1 MPRPSIAAAVEGV
14 TDEAVVERLID
25 HAGGQV
31 GTVYGRRGKDRLRK
45 KISGYNNAARRA
57 PWFVLVDLDHEKDCA
72 PALRAAWLPEP
83 APCLC
88 FRVAVHEVEAWLL
101 ADAETLAIYLDAPR
115 GRVPRAPEEL
125 DDPKGAMI
133 ALARRSHR
141 KDIREDM
148 APREG
153 SGLRVGPGY
162 TGRLVDYAANAWR
175 PEAAS
180 RRSES
185 LRRAIDCLRRLVGRC
200 AGFEG
205 VR

>member
-1 MPRPSIAAAVEGV
+1 MPRPSIDAAVEGL

-25 HAGGQV
+25 HTGGQV
-31 GTVYGRRGKDRLRK
+31 GTVYGRSGKDRLRK
-45 KISGYNNAARRA
+45 KISGYNNAARHA

-83 APCLC
+83 APRLC

-101 ADAETLAIYLDAPR
+101 ADAETLADYLGVSRDR
-115 GRVPRAPEEL
+115 ISGAPEEL

-133 ALARRSHR
+133 ALARRSR
-141 KDIREDM
+141 RRDIREDM

-153 SGLRVGPGY
+153 SGRRVGPGY
-162 TGRLVDYAANAWR
+162 PGRLVDYAANAWR
-175 PEAAS
+175 PAVAS

-185 LRRAIDCLRRLVGRC
+185 LRRAIDCLRRLVGRR

-205 VR
+205 IR